1 MTLYFA
7 SEDDMPK
14 PRTASPTTPQA
25 GLPTFSEVESRARLS
40 VTAAKAFVRLAKHW
54 QLSNSEAAALL
65 GVSQSTWERL
75 KRGGRSEP
83 LSQDQLTR
91 VSALVGT
98 FKALHLLFA
107 DAMADRWPQLP
118 NKGPLFE
125 NRRPIDTMIAGGIPC
140 MLDVRRYVDAVR
152 GGI

>member
-1 MTLYFA
+1 MANRRAA
-7 SEDDMPK
+7 SLD
-14 PRTASPTTPQA
+14 RAQA
-25 GLPTFSEVESRARLS
+25 GLQTFSDADNRARLS
-40 VTAAKAFVRLAKHW
+40 GTAAKAFARLARHW
-54 QLSNSEAAALL
+54 ELSNAEAAALL
-65 GVSQSTWERL
+65 GISQSTWDRM
-75 KRGGRSEP
+75 KRGERTEA

-91 VSALVGT
+91 VSALSGT

-125 NRRPIDTMIAGGIPC
+125 NRRPIDAMIDGGIPH
-140 MLDVRRYVDAVR
+140 MLEVRRYVDAVR

>member
-1 MTLYFA
+1 MA
-7 SEDDMPK
+7 SNRAAALK
-14 PRTASPTTPQA
+14 AVQT
-25 GLPTFSEVESRARLS
+25 GLQTFSDADNRTRLS
-40 VTAAKAFVRLAKHW
+40 GTAAKAFVLLARHW
-54 QLSNSEAAALL
+54 SLSNAEAAALL
-65 GVSQSTWERL
+65 GVSQSTWDRM
-75 KRGGRSEP
+75 KRGERTEA

-91 VSALVGT
+91 VSALSGT

-125 NRRPIDTMIAGGIPC
+125 NRRPIDAMIEGGIPH
-140 MLDVRRYVDAVR
+140 MLEVRRYVDAVR

>member
-1 MTLYFA
+1 MA
-7 SEDDMPK
+7 SK
-14 PRTASPTTPQA
+14 RAAVSRIAAS
-25 GLPTFSEVESRARLS
+25 GLQTFSEAGSRARLS
-40 VTAAKAFVRLAKHW
+40 GTAGKAFARLAKHW
-54 QLSNSEAAALL
+54 NLSNAEAAALL
-65 GVSQSTWERL
+65 GVSQSTWDRM
-75 KRGGRSEP
+75 KRGDRTEA

-91 VSALVGT
+91 VSALTGA

-125 NRRPIDTMIAGGIPC
+125 NRRPIDAMIEGGIPL
-140 MLDVRRYVDAVR
+140 MLEVRRYIDAAR

>member
-1 MTLYFA
+1 MT
-7 SEDDMPK
+7 K
-14 PRTASPTTPQA
+14 PQTALRAAPQA
-25 GLPTFSEVESRARLS
+25 ELQTFADAESRARLS
-40 VTAAKAFVRLAKHW
+40 GTAAKAFARLAAHW
-54 QLSNSEAAALL
+54 SLSNAEAAALL

-125 NRRPIDTMIAGGIPC
+125 NRRPIDAMIDGGIPR
-140 MLDVRRYVDAVR
+140 MLDVRRYVDAAR
-152 GGI
+152 GGL

>member
-1 MTLYFA
+1 MVKTRAARARAPQPELQSFA
-7 SEDDMPK
+7 D
-14 PRTASPTTPQA
+14 
-25 GLPTFSEVESRARLS
+25 VESRARLTG
-40 VTAAKAFVRLAKHW
+40 TAAKAFARLAMHW
-54 QLSNSEAAALL
+54 RLSNGEAAALL

-75 KRGGRSEP
+75 KRGGRTEP

-107 DAMADRWPQLP
+107 DGMADRWPQLP

-125 NRRPIDTMIAGGIPC
+125 NRTPIDAMIEGGIPR

-152 GGI
+152 GGL